1 MEKLPDNNINHE
13 EIDSLIRFARAY
25 CAERLPWFSPALFN
39 CQIELTKQVPLAAID
54 QNLNIYFNPE
64 SVQKIADAGDMES
77 TLSQLGFVWIHEI
90 SHILREHGDRA
101 KEYNAKHMLW
111 NIAADLEINDSQWEG
126 LAPPEIFPLLF
137 PETYDL
143 PPGQLT
149 EYYYQ
154 KLQEQEEEK
163 KKKKKEQQEGNKQSD
178 DSPQNPGDQTESDN
192 PGDNDSDTNQPNDQ
206 NNPNNKDKDKDNKGN
221 KDQDPQQPNDQHPDD
236 QKNEHPDEGSGVH
249 GTPREWELEQQE
261 EGEKTP
267 VQIQNGKQEKDGM
280 EVEMIRKQVAQA
292 MEEQKAQGNIPG
304 GWERWAENHLKPTIN
319 WKQVLKHRMNIA
331 ISKGRGSRV
340 DYSYSR
346 PSRRQDSH
354 GNFILPSLR
363 GEVAAKIAVV
373 VDTSGSIKDNELAR
387 IMGEIMGVLESYTIP
402 ITIIPCDARAYAPIE
417 LVTTSDLVKLKKLP
431 GGGGT
436 NMVLGI
442 EAALQLKPKPDSIL
456 VLTDGFTP
464 YPQKLYS
471 TPVLFGILKAKNR
484 FSKRP
489 PNPPWRDDL
498 VILIDVVKG

>member
-1 MEKLPDNNINHE
+1 MSKEKEINHQ
-13 EIDSLIRFARAY
+13 EIDDLIRFARAY

-54 QNLNIYFNPE
+54 QHMNIYFNPE
-64 SVQKIADAGDMES
+64 SVQKIADAGDMEA

-101 KEYNAKHMLW
+101 KAFNAKHMLW
-111 NIAADLEINDSQWEG
+111 NIAADLEINDSKWEG

-137 PETYDL
+137 PETYEL

-163 KKKKKEQQEGNKQSD
+163 KKKKEQEEGNNQSD
-178 DSPQNPGDQTESDN
+178 DSPQNPGDQTESHS
-192 PGDNDSDTNQPNDQ
+192 PGDNDSDTQQPNDQ
-206 NNPNNKDKDKDNKGN
+206 NNPNQKDS
-221 KDQDPQQPNDQHPDD
+221 DQENQ
-236 QKNEHPDEGSGVH
+236 HPDEGSGVH
-249 GTPREWELEQQE
+249 GTPREWELEQEE

-267 VQIQNGKQEKDGM
+267 VQIQHGKQQKDGM

-292 MEEQKAQGNIPG
+292 MEEQKAQGNLPG
-304 GWERWAENHLKPTIN
+304 GWERWADNQLKPSIN
-319 WKQVLKHRMNIA
+319 WKKVLKHRMNIA

-346 PSRRQDSH
+346 PNRRQNSH

-387 IMGEIMGVLESYTIP
+387 IMGEIMGVLHSYKLP

-417 LVTTSDLVKLKKLP
+417 LATTSDLVKLKKLP

-442 EAALQLKPKPDSIL
+442 EAALKLKPKPDSIL

-464 YPQKLYS
+464 YPKKLYA
-471 TPVLFGILKAKNR
+471 TPVLFGILKARNR
-484 FSKRP
+484 FGKRP

-498 VILIDVVKG
+498 VVMIDTGKG

>member
-1 MEKLPDNNINHE
+1 MSKEKEINHQ
-13 EIDSLIRFARAY
+13 EIDDLIRFARAY

-54 QNLNIYFNPE
+54 QNMNIYFNPE
-64 SVQKIADAGDMES
+64 SVQKIADAGDMEA

-101 KEYNAKHMLW
+101 KAFNAKHMLW
-111 NIAADLEINDSQWEG
+111 NIAADLEINDSEWEG
-126 LAPPEIFPLLF
+126 LAPPEIFPLIF
-137 PETYDL
+137 PETYKL

-154 KLQEQEEEK
+154 KLQEEEEK
-163 KKKKKEQQEGNKQSD
+163 KKKKKQQEGNNQSD
-178 DSPQNPGDQTESDN
+178 DSPKNPGDQTESDSK
-192 PGDNDSDTNQPNDQ
+192 GDNDSDTNQPNDQ
-206 NNPNNKDKDKDNKGN
+206 DNPNNKDKDNN
-221 KDQDPQQPNDQHPDD
+221 KDDKDKDPQQPNDQHPEEEE
-236 QKNEHPDEGSGVH
+236 NEHPDEGSGVH
-249 GTPREWELEQQE
+249 GTPREWELEQDE
-261 EGEKTP
+261 EGERTP
-267 VQIQNGKQEKDGM
+267 VQIQNGKQQKDGM

-304 GWERWAENHLKPTIN
+304 GWEHWADKQLKPSID
-319 WKQVLKHRMNIA
+319 WKKVLKHRMNIA

-363 GEVAAKIAVV
+363 GEVSAKIAVV
-373 VDTSGSIKDNELAR
+373 VDTSGSIKDHELAR
-387 IMGEIMGVLESYTIP
+387 IMGEIMGVLHAYKLP
-402 ITIIPCDARAYAPIE
+402 ITVIPCDARAYAPIE
-417 LVTTSDLVKLKKLP
+417 LATASDLVKLKKLP

-442 EAALQLKPKPDSIL
+442 EAALQLKPRPDSVL

-464 YPQKLYS
+464 YPKKLYA
-471 TPVLFGILKAKNR
+471 TPVLFGILKGKNR
-484 FSKRP
+484 FGKRP

-498 VILIDVVKG
+498 VILIDTLKG